1 MFKEFIEAYGMEF
14 LYGIVTFIAGYL
26 AIVAKKLAT
35 KYINDATKKNVAK
48 TVVQAVEQIYKDL
61 HGEEKLNKA
70 LEYMAEMLS
79 EKGIKATDIELR
91 VLLEDAV
98 GEFNKVFEKE
108 VE

>member
-1 MFKEFIEAYGMEF
+1 MFKEFVEAYGMEF
-14 LYGIVTFIAGYL
+14 LYGIVTFVAGYL
-26 AIVAKKLAT
+26 AIVIKNLVT

-61 HGEEKLNKA
+61 HGEDKLNKA

-79 EKGIKATDIELR
+79 VKGISATDIELR
-91 VLLEDAV
+91 VLLEDAI